1 MLCTECESA
10 KQMDSSKLPSEG
22 PWKALV
28 VFCLQIMPL
37 LLAPTIAI
45 SASRIAR
52 WCINWHSVKKSCDKT
67 SKEVNRNLERFLQV
81 KRVETTYSLVDY
93 ISFLCFAHNLI
104 VWLKAAHFGLASL
117 PTFDTRIVPTST
129 SFLLL
134 VALFHSGFVPRSTWS
149 ATVLAACYHI
159 VLLHNQYE
167 ISVLGVLDRDTLMII
182 MRLFAGFLFC
192 DHRKAA
198 CVQVCF
204 MIVQAPVPAFRG
216 SSAEELNMWWDVV
229 LWQIFRQFIIVGPM
243 WLMWYIVEYFVY
255 QFSELIVSKAA
266 VNASLT
272 AARAVL
278 ASQCDAEAI
287 LDDDLIF
294 QNPSLKTAH
303 FLGASLEQ
311 LRDRSFLDFV
321 SVTDKERFQ
330 QFVSLSVKAL
340 QERELGPAAASSLS
354 VTLLL
359 PGGRRREIQV
369 YLSSMPND
377 FKEGGPCHLLAMNET
392 REQPEESA
400 AHESLDQVQELR
412 DTLSL
417 RTKVPETNGA
427 TLPVIEQSS
436 LSLDNTNGNES
447 QTRLSADT
455 LAFHAWSYGAEPP
468 QPSQNFKGIEVLFD
482 ADTLDLKTISLHFS
496 QSASRRRTKVS
507 LKECIV
513 PGAWDQFSEW
523 LQTATVA
530 RSGTPAPAITPFVC
544 PKLVSSVFA
553 ARSAE
558 LKRIKSKDGQSANL
572 LLSLSDIRLRHF
584 LRATKGGP
592 GFARTMG
599 RGTASCVS
607 RSSFSDA

>member
-1 MLCTECESA
+1 
-10 KQMDSSKLPSEG
+10 MDSSKLDPED
-22 PWKALV
+22 PLAQKALV
-28 VFCLQIMPL
+28 VFCMRIMPL
-37 LLAPTIAI
+37 LLAPMATI
-45 SASRIAR
+45 STSRIAG
-52 WCINWHSVKKSCDKT
+52 WCINWHSAKRSSDKQ
-67 SKEVNRNLERFLQV
+67 SKEVNKNLERFLQV

-93 ISFLCFAHNLI
+93 VSFLCFTHCMI
-104 VWLKAAHFGLASL
+104 VWFKAVHFGLASL
-117 PTFDTRIVPTST
+117 PTFDLSIIPS
-129 SFLLL
+129 SSAFLLL
-134 VALFHSGFVPRSTWS
+134 VALFHSGFVPRSSWS
-149 ATVLAACYHI
+149 ATVLAVAYNL
-159 VLLHNQYE
+159 VLLHNQYG
-167 ISVLGVLDRDTLMII
+167 IIVFGVVDRETLMII
-182 MRLFAGFLFC
+182 VRLFAGFLFC

-198 CVQVCF
+198 CVQVFF
-204 MIVQAPVPAFRG
+204 MIMQAPVPAFRG

-287 LDDDLIF
+287 LDDDLNF

-303 FLGASLEQ
+303 FLGATLEQ
-311 LRDRSFLDFV
+311 LRDRSFLDFI

-330 QFVSLSVKAL
+330 QFVSHSVKAL
-340 QERELGPAAASSLS
+340 QELGPAAASSLS

-369 YLSSMPND
+369 YLSSVPND
-377 FKEGGPCHLLAMNET
+377 FNAEGGPCHLLAMNEM
-392 REQPEESA
+392 REQPEEA
-400 AHESLDQVQELR
+400 AGQESLDQVEELR
-412 DTLSL
+412 QETSSM
-417 RTKVPETNGA
+417 RTKVPVQRETA
-427 TLPVIEQSS
+427 SKTLPVGSPVSCMEHSS
-436 LSLDNTNGNES
+436 LSLDNSNGHES
-447 QTRLSADT
+447 QARLSADT

-482 ADTLDLKTISLHFS
+482 PDTLDLKTISLHFS
-496 QSASRRRTKVS
+496 QSASRQRAKHS

-513 PGAWDQFSEW
+513 PGVWDQFSEW
-523 LQTATVA
+523 LQTATVS

-584 LRATKGGP
+584 PRATRG

-607 RSSFSDA
+607 RTSLSDA

>member
-1 MLCTECESA
+1 
-10 KQMDSSKLPSEG
+10 MDSSKLSSEG

-28 VFCLQIMPL
+28 VFFMQIMPL

-45 SASRIAR
+45 SSSRIVR
-52 WCINWHSVKKSCDKT
+52 WCINWHSAKRSCDMK

-93 ISFLCFAHNLI
+93 ISFLCFTHTMI
-104 VWLKAAHFGLASL
+104 VWLKAVHFGMASL
-117 PTFDTRIVPTST
+117 PTFDLHIVPTSA
-129 SFLLL
+129 SFMLL
-134 VALFHSGFVPRSTWS
+134 VALFQSGFVPRSTGS

-159 VLLHNQYE
+159 LLLHNQYE
-167 ISVLGVLDRDTLMII
+167 INVLGVVDRDTLMII

-198 CVQVCF
+198 CVQVFF
-204 MIVQAPVPAFRG
+204 MIMQAPVPAFRG

-303 FLGASLEQ
+303 FLGASLEK

-340 QERELGPAAASSLS
+340 QEQELVPAAASSLS

-392 REQPEESA
+392 REQPEESEGQ
-400 AHESLDQVQELR
+400 ESLDQVEELR
-412 DTLSL
+412 DTSSL
-417 RTKVPETNGA
+417 RTKVLETDSA
-427 TLPVIEQSS
+427 TLPVGSRVSCPEPSS
-436 LSLDNTNGNES
+436 LSLDNKKGNES
-447 QTRLSADT
+447 QTRLSADS

-468 QPSQNFKGIEVLFD
+468 QPAASQNFKGIEVLFD
-482 ADTLDLKTISLHFS
+482 PDTLDLKTISLHFS
-496 QSASRRRTKVS
+496 QSASRHRAKVS

-513 PGAWDQFSEW
+513 PGVWDQFSDW
-523 LQTATVA
+523 LHTSTVA
-530 RSGTPAPAITPFVC
+530 RSGTPAPPITPFVC

-558 LKRIKSKDGQSANL
+558 LKRIKSK
-572 LLSLSDIRLRHF
+572 
-584 LRATKGGP
+584 
-592 GFARTMG
+592 
-599 RGTASCVS
+599 
-607 RSSFSDA
+607 